1 MVKGWCAAWGWP
13 SAPTP
18 SNMGK
23 STTQTYRCG
32 PSLTG
37 GAPIATRSVPST
49 AQAVA

>member
-1 MVKGWCAAWGWP
+1 MVNGWWAAWGVP
-13 SAPTP
+13 SVPT

-32 PSLTG
+32 PWATG

-49 AQAVA
+49 SQAVA